1 MKEAKV
7 DELIF
12 WVTPSTY
19 SAIYS
24 EKQSLYLIKLWSL
37 VWSVPGPRF
46 PLPVMAKRCAGD
58 KVSYYLFFKYAKNN
72 FIFHIVVICL
82 LIFIILVILLILFIL
97 PFINFI
103 TCHLLI
109 SLLIANKIV
118 ARMMIIL
125 MKMKL
130 KFNEDVNKN

>member
-1 MKEAKV
+1 M
-7 DELIF
+7 
-12 WVTPSTY
+12 T
-19 SAIYS
+19 
-24 EKQSLYLIKLWSL
+24 
-37 VWSVPGPRF
+37 
-46 PLPVMAKRCAGD
+46 KRCAGD

-97 PFINFI
+97 PFINII